1 MKETITYLLE
11 TKLHKNPNVDSE
23 KLLRPLDNFNSRPF
37 SKKCLSKHLTSLH
50 FTLPSLVKKNRLVKR
65 NNFTLKMVSNVQ
77 VYSLWLELIHFVKH
91 QTKDIR
97 FFTKDEVISMSKL
110 VLDNIFVRFGWLIFQ
125 EISGIFM
132 GTNCAPLLFDPFF
145 YLYETEIMQDKT
157 RQDNACF
164 VLHCAIL
171 LCENDCHKF

>member
-65 NNFTLKMVSNVQ
+65 NNFTVQ
-77 VYSLWLELIHFVKH
+77 PVRGGSDLPNM
-91 QTKDIR
+91 QTGNR
-97 FFTKDEVISMSKL
+97 NHNSRYHKL
-110 VLDNIFVRFGWLIFQ
+110 PSI
-125 EISGIFM
+125 
-132 GTNCAPLLFDPFF
+132 
-145 YLYETEIMQDKT
+145 
-157 RQDNACF
+157 
-164 VLHCAIL
+164 
-171 LCENDCHKF
+171 